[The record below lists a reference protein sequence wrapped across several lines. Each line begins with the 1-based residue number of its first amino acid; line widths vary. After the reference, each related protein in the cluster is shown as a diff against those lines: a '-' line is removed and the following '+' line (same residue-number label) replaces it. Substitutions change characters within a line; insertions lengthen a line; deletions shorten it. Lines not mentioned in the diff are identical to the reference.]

1 MGSQEGF
8 LYFAQMIDFEKIDEG
23 SLLIYQVVG
32 LSVYLNIPIIVF
44 LLLACFKDFVG
55 QAGSRMALVLSF
67 FIVFGDCHMY
77 LIHSMCFNLGLAY
90 IMGMLVAS
98 GLLLMECMIVTRGQR
113 FYDIFLRNFDS
124 HLNNKFHVLFIYFYL
139 FLLKN
144 KKSHKT
150 TQQVGNMYAS
160 LVHISSVKLV
170 LYFYYLRA

>member
-44 LLLACFKDFVG
+44 LLLACFEDFVG
-55 QAGSRMALVLSF
+55 QDGSGMALVLSF

-77 LIHSMCFNLGLAY
+77 LT
-90 IMGMLVAS
+90 IMPCALVLFCPTQCMLVS
-98 GLLLMECMIVTRGQR
+98 FGFLLVECMFVTRGQR
-113 FYDIFLRNFDS
+113 FYDIVLGNFDS
-124 HLNNKFHVLFIYFYL
+124 HLTNKFHVLFIYLVYFF

-144 KKSHKT
+144 KKCHKT
-150 TQQVGNMYAS
+150 TQQVGNMDAC
-160 LVHISSVKLV
+160 LIHIS
-170 LYFYYLRA
+170 